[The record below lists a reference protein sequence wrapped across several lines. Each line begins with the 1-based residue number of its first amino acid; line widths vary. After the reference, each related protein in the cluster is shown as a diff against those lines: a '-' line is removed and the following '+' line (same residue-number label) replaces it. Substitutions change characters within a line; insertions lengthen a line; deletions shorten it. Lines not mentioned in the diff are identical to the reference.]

1 MKSEVRM
8 GGMKV
13 SGQSTVDKDVRRLAQ
28 NPPASDFG

>member
-1 MKSEVRM
+1 MKSEVGM

-13 SGQSTVDKDVRRLAQ
+13 CGQSAVDKDVRRLAQ